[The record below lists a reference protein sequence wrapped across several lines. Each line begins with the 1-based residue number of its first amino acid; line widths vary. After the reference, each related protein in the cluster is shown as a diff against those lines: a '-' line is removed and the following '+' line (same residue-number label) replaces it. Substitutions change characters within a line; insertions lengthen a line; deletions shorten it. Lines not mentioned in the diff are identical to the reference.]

1 MDAPV
6 VAVSSD
12 GKIGAA
18 WMDTRAGGGNRDVQ
32 WTMGQRGTFAAEKR
46 ANDESDGIQ
55 GHPSLAFDGKGTLWC
70 VWEDARA
77 GADKQRIYAADFGTK
92 QNVQVSADS
101 EGKCAFPSLAAG
113 GDVLGVAYE
122 TPAGISFRA
131 VGR

>member
-12 GKIGAA
+12 GKMGAA
-18 WMDTRAGGGNRDVQ
+18 WMDQRAGGGNRDVQ

-46 ANDESDGIQ
+46 VNDDGDGNQ
-55 GHPSLAFDGKGTLWC
+55 GHPSLVFDGSGTLWC
-70 VWEDARA
+70 AWEDARK
-77 GADKQRIYAADFGTK
+77 GADKQRIYAADFHTK
-92 QNVQVSADS
+92 KNVQVSSDA

-122 TPAGISFRA
+122 TPSGISFRI